1 MYKTP
6 LRPFGIE
13 ITGVDVRQLKAPALR
28 DVAEL
33 IARSRVAVFR
43 QQAIDDAEFVHFLG
57 GLGELTFTA
66 GEQPVS
72 HAPDLNIVSNLGRL
86 VPPRSVFHTDT
97 SYVKRPPALTGLRP
111 VILPAIGGDT
121 LFSDQVGAAS
131 RLPEAIRRRLL
142 GQDVLHKASGLEDQ
156 SSAIRQPLLRRHP
169 ITKETSLYLSTPQRC
184 TDISNLDT
192 QTSQRLIAALYWHST
207 RTSLLYRHQWKAG
220 DVLIWDNRV
229 TMHRADHGSSTAP
242 RLLHR
247 GMVLGEIPLFA
258 S

>member
-13 ITGVDVRQLKAPALR
+13 ITDVDVRRLKAPALR

-43 QQAIDDAEFVHFLG
+43 QQSIDDAEFVHFLS
-57 GLGELTFTA
+57 GLGKLTFTA
-66 GEQPVS
+66 GEQPVN

-86 VPPRSVFHTDT
+86 TPPRSVFHTDT
-97 SYVKRPPALTGLRP
+97 SYVQRPPALTGLRP
-111 VILPAIGGDT
+111 VILPANGGDT

-131 RLPEAIRRRLL
+131 RLPQDVRRRLL

-156 SSAIRQPLLRRHP
+156 SSAVRQPLLRRHP
-169 ITKETSLYLSTPQRC
+169 ITEETSLYLSTPQRC

-207 RTSLLYRHQWKAG
+207 RASLLYRHQWKAG
-220 DVLIWDNRV
+220 DLLIWDNRV

-258 S
+258 P